1 MVHLILAR
9 WCFRTVVGILSTF
22 LRFWLIFTS
31 LTQNGLPKMDGSY
44 QKDVPLTTI
53 DENTIPHTDL
63 TVYTDPRLDVSTGR
77 FNTPFLDWSIPTTID
92 GWIREITNG
101 GPYLNKKRTSQ
112 RKLIKEA
119 YPFRQRLLLLPRT
132 SI

>member
-1 MVHLILAR
+1 
-9 WCFRTVVGILSTF
+9 
-22 LRFWLIFTS
+22 
-31 LTQNGLPKMDGSY
+31 MDGSY

-101 GPYLNKKRTSQ
+101 GPYQ